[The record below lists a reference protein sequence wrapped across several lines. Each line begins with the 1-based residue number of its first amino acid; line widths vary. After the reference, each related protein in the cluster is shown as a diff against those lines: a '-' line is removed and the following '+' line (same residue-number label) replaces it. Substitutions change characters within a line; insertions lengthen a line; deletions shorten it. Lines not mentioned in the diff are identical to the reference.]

1 MPGTGSGR
9 GSLSLMSQGQVD
21 QILNSKPSYRREVF
35 EEAAGISKYRARQKE
50 AMYQLTKMERDVAY
64 LSQIAAEIESNMY
77 LLKNEAQKAQ
87 EYLEVRKEKNY
98 LESVLITRDMT
109 RLYRETAV
117 CRYQKEAVSLALEK
131 IELQENRFQQLLQGP
146 AQELRVK
153 REHKEEAAREE
164 VRLQLEKEH
173 LADRLAIAWERKTW
187 LEKRVQECTV
197 FLEKSSRDLKDLIYK
212 KEAEK
217 ESLEKLRQ
225 EIKDCRVDLDLQKQQ
240 SDAINSKIMLTER
253 KSKRIN
259 GEYVEALSIKA
270 QIGNKLSSV
279 EKELSMTEK
288 ETDSSAARLK
298 GLRENCMKLDSKIVS
313 DRKICTT
320 LHKKL
325 ETLTQENAGC
335 EEKVKD
341 LEHRL
346 VQVQHELQNAR
357 DNHVQVKSKQKLLA
371 EMHKKYEGYAFPVQ
385 ELLKHGHELPGI
397 CGVVGDLLEVP
408 EKYRIA
414 VEIAL
419 GAKVNNIV
427 TETTETAK
435 EAIQFLKK
443 RNAGRLT
450 FLPLDVLHSKGQA
463 EMKSLTGIR
472 LASQV
477 VKIEA
482 QYQAVADYLLGR
494 ILVVE
499 DLEAGLQAA
508 GKTGYKFTIVTE
520 KGEMLHPGGA
530 LTGGSLKK
538 GSGGLVGRKK
548 TIEQLSGEAT
558 RLSDKISA
566 INMTKTDIEKAIAQE
581 REKSC
586 NFSG

>member
-1 MPGTGSGR
+1 MRIKSIEIQGFKSFGDKQILELNPRTNVIVGPNGSGKSNLIDAVNWVLGEQNARSLRGEKMEDIIFSGSATKRPVGMAQVVLWVDNSDGDIPLDYRELTITRRLFRSGESQFRINKIPCRLKDIRELFAGTGSGR

-131 IELQENRFQQLLQGP
+131 IELQKNRFQQLLQGP
-146 AQELRVK
+146 AQDLRVK
-153 REHKEEAAREE
+153 REHKEEASREE

-197 FLEKSSRDLKDLIYK
+197 FLEKSSGDLKDLIYK

-225 EIKDCRVDLDLQKQQ
+225 EMKACRVDLDLQKQQ

-259 GEYVEALSIKA
+259 EEYVEALSIKA

-298 GLRENCMKLDSKIVS
+298 GLRENCVKLDSKIVS
-313 DRKICTT
+313 DRKMCIT
-320 LHKKL
+320 LHKRL
-325 ETLTQENAGC
+325 ETLTQENVGC
-335 EEKVKD
+335 EEK
-341 LEHRL
+341 
-346 VQVQHELQNAR
+346 
-357 DNHVQVKSKQKLLA
+357 
-371 EMHKKYEGYAFPVQ
+371 
-385 ELLKHGHELPGI
+385 I
-397 CGVVGDLLEVP
+397 
-408 EKYRIA
+408 
-414 VEIAL
+414 
-419 GAKVNNIV
+419 
-427 TETTETAK
+427 
-435 EAIQFLKK
+435 
-443 RNAGRLT
+443 
-450 FLPLDVLHSKGQA
+450 
-463 EMKSLTGIR
+463 
-472 LASQV
+472 
-477 VKIEA
+477 
-482 QYQAVADYLLGR
+482 
-494 ILVVE
+494 
-499 DLEAGLQAA
+499 
-508 GKTGYKFTIVTE
+508 
-520 KGEMLHPGGA
+520 
-530 LTGGSLKK
+530 
-538 GSGGLVGRKK
+538 
-548 TIEQLSGEAT
+548 
-558 RLSDKISA
+558 
-566 INMTKTDIEKAIAQE
+566 
-581 REKSC
+581 
-586 NFSG
+586 